1 MSEASVPA
9 PTHVHG
15 EIVGATQAYCDLC
28 RTLKPLPHF
37 EPSPFIEE
45 HPAAARGL
53 SARDLREWQRGWGG
67 DGHSGHRALRLQV
80 DRRSRTT
87 RALALAG
94 LPEGRGW
101 DGVVELELAT
111 RPNVLDTVAKGV
123 RPPKV

>member
-1 MSEASVPA
+1 MQGLQAAPA
-9 PTHVHG
+9 LRA
-15 EIVGATQAYCDLC
+15 I
-28 RTLKPLPHF
+28 
-37 EPSPFIEE
+37 PFIEE
-45 HPAAARGL
+45 HPAAARGI

-111 RPNVLDTVAKGV
+111 RPNVLDAVAKGV
-123 RPPKV
+123 RAPKV